1 MSDRQ
6 ASLASLPLPKHLSSA
21 DEAARRRAVS
31 EAGPRPNMQEYIK
44 KSTESTAGNTN
55 ENSATVLDASTIAT
69 NANNAIEKKDIQIKE
84 KTECDCSK
92 NEQHFPTVVMDNKYD
107 TTIETMYNLLFNSTF
122 MNKFLCEV
130 EKSTG
135 KYSFQVCIEF
145 FFNT

>member
-44 KSTESTAGNTN
+44 KSTESTAANTN
-55 ENSATVLDASTIAT
+55 ENSTKVLDASTIAT
-69 NANNAIEKKDIQIKE
+69 NTNNAIEKKDIQIKE
-84 KTECDCSK
+84 QTECDCSK

-135 KYSFQVCIEF
+135 KYSFQVCIRF